1 MPKILIAEDYMFN
14 YLLLQRFL
22 KKLNCEFVVCN
33 NGQKALEELKKQDFD
48 LVLMDIE
55 MPVMNG
61 IEAVKQIRNLN
72 DSNKN
77 KIPIIALTGHQN
89 ESYFGNL
96 NKVGFND
103 CLIKPIDIN
112 DLEKKMFNYISN
124 NELRE
129 IKSDDDVYDPSK
141 EISLE
146 YLNEFSEGEIDF
158 VIEMIEVFLE
168 NAPVFLSKIDTSYK
182 TNDWET
188 LRYSAHKY
196 SPQLAFFGL
205 KTIIKEVDEIEEY
218 AVKKVY
224 SPDLQKKIDRII
236 KNSKLAINK
245 LELLKAKLN
254 NLT

>member
-22 KKLNCEFVVCN
+22 KKLNCEFVVCD
-33 NGQKALEELKKQDFD
+33 NGQKALEELQKQDFD

-55 MPVMNG
+55 MPIMNG
-61 IEAVKQIRNLN
+61 IEAVKHIRSLN
-72 DSNKN
+72 DSNKK

-96 NKVGFND
+96 SNAGFDD
-103 CLIKPIDIN
+103 CLIKPIDLS
-112 DLEKKMFNYISN
+112 DLEKKLFSFISN
-124 NELRE
+124 KELLE
-129 IKSDDDVYDPSK
+129 KKSEEDVYDPSK

-158 VIEMIEVFLE
+158 VIEMIDVFID
-168 NAPVFLSKIDTSYK
+168 NAPIFLSKIAESYK
-182 TNDWET
+182 SNDWET

-218 AVKKVY
+218 AVKQIY
-224 SPDLQKKIDRII
+224 SPDLQPKINRVL
-236 KNSKLAINK
+236 KNSNLAIEK
-245 LELLKAKLN
+245 LKQLKEKLKILN
-254 NLT
+254 

>member
-22 KKLNCEFVVCN
+22 KKLNCEFVVCD
-33 NGQKALEELKKQDFD
+33 NGQKALEELQKQDFD

-61 IEAVKQIRNLN
+61 IEAVQHIRNLS
-72 DSNKN
+72 DENKN
-77 KIPIIALTGHQN
+77 KIPIIALTGHQQ

-96 NKVGFND
+96 NKAGFDD
-103 CLIKPIDIN
+103 CLIKPIDLN
-112 DLEKKMFNYISN
+112 DLEKKLFSYLSDK
-124 NELRE
+124 ELQERKAE
-129 IKSDDDVYDPSK
+129 EDTYDPAK

-158 VIEMIEVFLE
+158 VIEMIDVFLE
-168 NAPVFLSKIDTSYK
+168 NAPVFLSKIDESYK

-218 AVKKVY
+218 AVKQIF
-224 SPDLQKKIDRII
+224 SSDIQSKIDRIKKYSYMAI
-236 KNSKLAINK
+236 EKLKQLKEK
-245 LELLKAKLN
+245 LK

>member
-22 KKLNCEFVVCN
+22 KKLNCEFVVCD
-33 NGQKALEELKKQDFD
+33 NGQKALEELQKQDFD

-61 IEAVKQIRNLN
+61 IEAVQHIRNLS
-72 DSNKN
+72 DENKN
-77 KIPIIALTGHQN
+77 KIPIIALTGHQQ

-96 NKVGFND
+96 NKAGFDD
-103 CLIKPIDIN
+103 CLIKPIDLN
-112 DLEKKMFNYISN
+112 DLEKKLFSYLSDK
-124 NELRE
+124 ELQERKAE
-129 IKSDDDVYDPSK
+129 EDTYDPAK

-158 VIEMIEVFLE
+158 VIEMIDVFLE
-168 NAPVFLSKIDTSYK
+168 NAPVFLSKIDESYK

-218 AVKKVY
+218 AVKQIF
-224 SPDLQKKIDRII
+224 SSNIQSKIDRIKKYSYMAI
-236 KNSKLAINK
+236 EKLKQLKEK
-245 LELLKAKLN
+245 LK